1 MSERK
6 LFSARRGIAA
16 GAAACLALGASAA
29 VVGSAV
35 FNTAHALAQTDTTS
49 AEIGTQ
55 SSAAQHGAERA
66 GIEALIQHLHDSLR
80 ITTEQEALWL
90 GVTRVIRESAATM
103 NTLAEERAEHAQT
116 ATAIDDLKSYA
127 QISQAHASG
136 TKRMLTVFQALYD
149 SMSPEQRQAA
159 DAEFRGRLQ
168 EQPRHTD

>member
-6 LFSARRGIAA
+6 LFSAARGIAA

-29 VVGSAV
+29 VVGTAI
-35 FNTAHALAQTDTTS
+35 FNTTRALAQTDTTS
-49 AEIGTQ
+49 AESGAQ
-55 SSAAQHGAERA
+55 SSVAQNGDERA

-80 ITTEQEALWL
+80 ITQAQEPQWL
-90 GVTRVIRESAATM
+90 GVTRVIRENAATM

-127 QISQAHASG
+127 QISQAHATG
-136 TKRMLTVFQALYD
+136 TKRMLSVFQALYD

-168 EQPRHTD
+168 EQPRHAN